1 MKQTTTKRRV
11 LSSFLSLALCV
22 SMLVGSTYAWF
33 TDTVTSSGN
42 IIKSG
47 TLDVGML
54 WADGKE
60 DPDPESDTTT
70 WNDVEDDT
78 NPPKPIF
85 GYELWEPGY
94 VQVRHIQVV
103 NKGSLA
109 LKYNLTILAN
119 GEVDAVADLAEVID
133 VYTKTPAVQVTSRES
148 VPTVLNRVGTLREV
162 LNDTT
167 VLAAATQGHLSA
179 GEQSAVIT
187 IALKMQELAGN
198 EYQNKQINA
207 GFDVK
212 LFATQWTEETDTFDE
227 QYDKM
232 ATYDSTK
239 VGSDLTLAENGVKVT
254 VPAASANVNDIFEL
268 DVTDNG
274 TNTGTDGK
282 TTVSY
287 EVKLKKNGVEL
298 DSADADKTEYTVEIN
313 VGKNLDVVGVYHNS
327 VPVLGWSYNPD
338 TGVITFKT
346 KSFSPFTVEYHAPK
360 LITFNSN
367 TGNGTMDSQNVYAG
381 VETQLYDN
389 AFSKTGYSFTGWATS
404 ADSDV
409 VYNDGESITVTE
421 STTLYAKWEANSYEV
436 SFNANGGTGEMAN
449 QPIYY
454 DQTANLTAVGFTKD
468 GYTFLGWA
476 TEANGAKVYDDGA
489 SYTMQSTTTVT
500 LYAVWS
506 ANNYDVQFNANGGTG
521 NMSNQTITYDDTAVL
536 TANTFTRIGYTFAG
550 WATSANGN
558 AVYADGANYTMQS
571 ADTVVLY
578 AVWEEIKPNTIVLNE
593 TSATIKDNET
603 LQLTAIVAP
612 DTAFDTS
619 VAWTSSNTNVAEVD
633 SNGLVTAKTAGT
645 ATITATCNG
654 NTSVYAE
661 CALTVEVSGINVQYM
676 EYNETTKTFT
686 EKTQVVPMENKV
698 TSSTTEL
705 NDGWYYVEGIV
716 VCGNRITIDGTV
728 HLILCDGADL
738 TANKGITVAGSNTL
752 NIYAQGNG
760 TGKLTVTKPDYKNAG
775 IGGGPECDGGNVTIN
790 GGTVTANGGTDGAGI
805 GGGYCGAGGNVTI
818 NGGTVTATGSNLAAG
833 IGGGYKGAGGHNTLT
848 VAEGLGVFGGNNAT
862 PTTLLES
869 PYTSRPRY
877 MVVKALIQPTS
888 VSVSAPNSAIVGVGQ
903 NKTLTATVLPNDATN
918 KSVTWSSSNPAI
930 ATVDT
935 QTGEVTG
942 VSQGTVQITAT
953 TINGISATRTM
964 TVNPVAQRSI
974 QNNIRPSAKIN
985 LQVVQGYTWQEIV
998 NLNSSIIFVRTLST
1012 GTTFISTHA
1021 DPDYCMRAGYNAVRS
1036 GDTYNSSTTY
1046 VYN

>member
-11 LSSFLSLALCV
+11 LASFLSLALCV

-60 DPDPESDTTT
+60 DPDPESNTTT

-212 LFATQWTEETDTFDE
+212 LFATQWTEEKDTFDE

-298 DSADADKTEYTVEIN
+298 DSADADKTEYTVEID
-313 VGKNLDVVGVYHNS
+313 VGKNLEVVGVYHNG
-327 VPVLGWSYNPD
+327 VTVLGWSYNPD

-381 VETQLYDN
+381 VATPLDNN
-389 AFSKTGYSFTGWATS
+389 AFTKTGYSFAGWAFT
-404 ADSDV
+404 AGGEKA
-409 VYNDGESITVTE
+409 YNDGEAITIKE
-421 STTLYAKWEANSYEV
+421 STTLYALWNANPYEV
-436 SFNANGGTGEMAN
+436 SFNANGGTGEMEN
-449 QPIYY
+449 LSINY
-454 DQTANLTAVGFTKD
+454 DQTKSLTEVGFTKT
-468 GYTFLGWA
+468 GYTFEGWTA
-476 TEANGAKVYDDGA
+476 TEGSSTVDYADGA
-489 SYTMQSTTTVT
+489 SYTMQSTSTVT
-500 LYAVWS
+500 LYAVWT
-506 ANNYDVQFNANGGTG
+506 ANNYTVSFHVNGGEG
-521 NMSNQTITYDDTAVL
+521 SMSDQTITYDDTAAL
-536 TANTFTRIGYTFAG
+536 TANTFTRIGYTFVG
-550 WATSANGN
+550 WATSSNGN
-558 AVYADGANYTMQS
+558 AVYADGANYTM
-571 ADTVVLY
+571 DTEGITLY
-578 AVWEEIKPNTIVLNE
+578 AVWQEIKPNSVAINK

-603 LQLTAIVAP
+603 LQLTANVAP
-612 DTAFDTS
+612 DTALDTS

-661 CALTVEVSGINVQYM
+661 CALTVEVSVISVQYL
-676 EYNETTKTFT
+676 EYNTSTKQFTTKTANA
-686 EKTQVVPMENKV
+686 VPITGDM
-698 TSSTTEL
+698 TTL
-705 NDGWYYVEGIV
+705 NNTGISKGWYAVTEDVTIST
-716 VCGNRITIDGTV
+716 RITVSGTV
-728 HLILCDGADL
+728 NLILCDSATLGA
-738 TANKGITVAGSNTL
+738 TKGINVKSGNTL
-752 NIYAQGNG
+752 KIYAQSNG
-760 TGKLTVTKPDYKNAG
+760 SNQGVLMASGDSPKAG
-775 IGGGPECDGGNVTIN
+775 IGGGDGESGGNITIHGGTVMAQGGGWLN
-790 GGTVTANGGTDGAGI
+790 EEDEEGEGGAGIGGGHNGAGGTITIHGGTVTANGGPFGSGI
-805 GGGYCGAGGNVTI
+805 GGGRFGIGRDITINGGNITANSGFYASSIGGGAGGYGGAITI
-818 NGGTVTATGSNLAAG
+818 NGGTVTATSTDGGAGIGGGFDASGGNISINGGTVTAQGGDRASGIGGGCYRDGGTVTIKGGTVTANGGDGAAG
-833 IGGGYKGAGGHNTLT
+833 IGGGISGNGANVTVYGGT
-848 VAEGLGVFGGNNAT
+848 V
-862 PTTLLES
+862 
-869 PYTSRPRY
+869 
-877 MVVKALIQPTS
+877 
-888 VSVSAPNSAIVGVGQ
+888 
-903 NKTLTATVLPNDATN
+903 TAT
-918 KSVTWSSSNPAI
+918 
-930 ATVDT
+930 
-935 QTGEVTG
+935 GG
-942 VSQGTVQITAT
+942 VAA
-953 TINGISATRTM
+953 NGISCGYDIDEAGLSIGKLTIIGFSRVYSDYNCTQQNTNYPTNRT
-964 TVNPVAQRSI
+964 NPMVI
-974 QNNIRPSAKIN
+974 K
-985 LQVVQGYTWQEIV
+985 
-998 NLNSSIIFVRTLST
+998 
-1012 GTTFISTHA
+1012 
-1021 DPDYCMRAGYNAVRS
+1021 
-1036 GDTYNSSTTY
+1036 
-1046 VYN
+1046 